1 MGVKAGCKPRGDVL
15 QGELDDAI
23 FAASFDKLTRGEG
36 PLIYRDPA
44 LFFQNTHPT
53 AALSKL
59 CRDVFG
65 RMASSTDSGA
75 VLRLSTGFG
84 GGKTHALM
92 TLWHLAKTIADPTMG
107 TDLLSPAGRPVAVRV
122 VGIDAEGSGYPVFAR
137 HGDQEARSLAAELA
151 FQLGGASALNTLG
164 SANATAASPDAATV
178 EALLPNEPVLILL
191 DELVL
196 YMAKLSEVGPNADAD
211 WNEQVTLEI
220 GPHPE
225 LSDSQQ
231 KVIALDYGM
240 LGGRARI
247 SVRRALLYYALKR
260 LGLDT
265 DPGARRPQDQQIV
278 LLNREA
284 VTGGGHLALGA
295 HG

>member
-92 TLWHLAKTIADPTMG
+92 TLWHLARTIADPTMG

-137 HGDQEARSLAAELA
+137 HGDQPS
-151 FQLGGASALNTLG
+151 ASALSWTT
-164 SANATAASPDAATV
+164 TA
-178 EALLPNEPVLILL
+178 
-191 DELVL
+191 
-196 YMAKLSEVGPNADAD
+196 SERT
-211 WNEQVTLEI
+211 WQTHWRFMTRRI
-220 GPHPE
+220 
-225 LSDSQQ
+225 
-231 KVIALDYGM
+231 
-240 LGGRARI
+240 RAI
-247 SVRRALLYYALKR
+247 
-260 LGLDT
+260 
-265 DPGARRPQDQQIV
+265 
-278 LLNREA
+278 
-284 VTGGGHLALGA
+284 
-295 HG
+295 